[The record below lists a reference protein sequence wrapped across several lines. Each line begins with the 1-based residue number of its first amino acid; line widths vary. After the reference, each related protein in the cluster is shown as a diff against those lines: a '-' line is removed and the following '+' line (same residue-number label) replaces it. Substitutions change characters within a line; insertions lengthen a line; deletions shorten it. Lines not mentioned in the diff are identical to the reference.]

1 MSEEQQQLDKIYVDK
16 RALALQKRPW
26 NRLLALMTRII
37 VWGVLLTLVYILR
50 SFFLLVFLTF
60 VFSYI
65 QANGVNRLSIYIQNR
80 NLRVIL
86 IAILFLSIL
95 IALSLFLA
103 PRVAKQATIFA
114 NQFSMYIYKIDQ
126 GLLHLSNQHPLL
138 NEVIPNINEL
148 RQRPPHSV
156 SPQEWNYLK
165 QSPTIRIMGLGEEET
180 GKINVEQLLH
190 SLANVGAHIVSLSA
204 TFLLALL
211 FSFLIVLD
219 LPQLGASVAELK
231 YTKLRFIYVEV
242 ADSIRDFSH
251 VLGQALEAQFF
262 IAVVNTVLTAI
273 GVYLLGLGQHV
284 AFLIVIVFLCSFIPV
299 IGVIISSIPICFL
312 ALQAAGFETMLLAVI
327 LIAGIHLIESY
338 ILNPKIY
345 GYRLRINPVIVLII
359 LTIGGQLFHFWGL
372 ILGVPI
378 CIYIFNYAIR
388 IKKRPQLKTP
398 LTR

>member
-1 MSEEQQQLDKIYVDK
+1 MTEEKQHLDKLHVDK
-16 RALALQKRPW
+16 RALTFQARPW
-26 NRLLALMTRII
+26 IRLLALMTRIT
-37 VWGVLLTLVYILR
+37 VWGLLLALVYLLR

-65 QANGVNRLSIYIQNR
+65 QANGVNRLSVYIRNR

-86 IAILFLSIL
+86 IASLFLSIL

-126 GLLHLSNQHPLL
+126 GLLSLSNQYPLL

-148 RQRPPHSV
+148 KQKLPQNV
-156 SPQEWNYLK
+156 SPQEWSYLK
-165 QSPTIRIMGLGEEET
+165 YSPTIRIMGLGEEET
-180 GKINVEQLLH
+180 GRINVEQVLQ

-219 LPQLGASVAELK
+219 LPQLGTSVAELK

-242 ADSIRDFSH
+242 ADSIMEFSR

-262 IAVVNTVLTAI
+262 IAVVNTLLTAI
-273 GVYLLGLGQHV
+273 GLYLLGLGQHV
-284 AFLIVIVFLCSFIPV
+284 AFLVVIVFLCSFIPV

-312 ALQAAGFETMLLAVI
+312 ALQTTGFEAMLLAVL
-327 LIAGIHLIESY
+327 LIIVIHLIEGY

-359 LTIGGQLFHFWGL
+359 LTIAGQLFHFWGL

-388 IKKRPQLKTP
+388 IKKRQEMKTP